1 MFEECNLVT
10 WWMSIK
16 CVCLLA
22 NWDTNNNLRII
33 FNYSPSSVTAMQQT
47 CVVSGMN
54 KNVNNNTLQVT
65 IKNPSPTTTSNSV
78 ISNNQQPSLQKLL
91 STHINNH
98 EMLPEQNT
106 PQQVIIYQIYF
117 KHISKFWS
125 LCLILIQ

>member
-1 MFEECNLVT
+1 
-10 WWMSIK
+10 
-16 CVCLLA
+16 
-22 NWDTNNNLRII
+22 
-33 FNYSPSSVTAMQQT
+33 MQQT